1 MKIKFPCEIMFSLK
15 GKEESVSD
23 KDKYFFQGGT
33 IFPNSVME
41 LVVEPE
47 EPLEILIFISSKNLI
62 TQVGFL
68 SLNKSS
74 QIIKAPIEGCL
85 DKDAYACYSTQ
96 I

>member
-1 MKIKFPCEIMFSLK
+1 MSLSSSDKRITQQRVSVQIEELCMKIKFPCEIMFSLK

-47 EPLEILIFISSKNLI
+47 EPLEILIFISSKNLL
-62 TQVGFL
+62 TEAGFI
-68 SLNKSS
+68 SLNK
-74 QIIKAPIEGCL
+74 
-85 DKDAYACYSTQ
+85 TR
-96 I
+96 